1 MFKTLVENFKIL
13 VAMLFSALFLIL
25 ALSMGILAAWQ
36 FVTIDFKDAETLVSG
51 IIRAINTAVISLATF
66 ELGIGI
72 GKEYAVS
79 EEGQSLLSVV
89 RRTVTRFISVVAIAL
104 ALEGLIMVIKYSQLD
119 LAGNLFYPVAI
130 IASGSLLLMALGVF
144 LYLTRP
150 MLPDPSLLARR
161 RPPPAATPAP
171 DNPPP

>member
-13 VAMLFSALFLIL
+13 MAMLFSALFLIL
-25 ALSMGILAAWQ
+25 ALSMGVLAAYQ
-36 FVTIDFKDAETLVSG
+36 FVTVDYQDADTLVSG

-72 GKEYAVS
+72 GKEYAIS

-89 RRTVTRFISVVAIAL
+89 RRTVTRFISVVAISL

-130 IASGSLLLMALGVF
+130 IASASLLLMALGVF
-144 LYLTRP
+144 LFLTRP
-150 MLPDPSLLARR
+150 LPPNPYLSALHRPS
-161 RPPPAATPAP
+161 AAASE
-171 DNPPP
+171 NPTL